1 MFIYNIY
8 IYISYI
14 AVSFS
19 GRLCQYDNQIFGT
32 NQSII
37 TSDCQEKCRCSF
49 LNGVTITTCKPLCK
63 DEEDPKCDP
72 HSQVI
77 EEYQKPLNATS
88 CTCTGKKCVA
98 GLLLLF
104 VGT

>member
-1 MFIYNIY
+1 M
-8 IYISYI
+8 
-14 AVSFS
+14 
-19 GRLCQYDNQIFGT
+19 
-32 NQSII
+32 
-37 TSDCQEKCRCSF
+37 
-49 LNGVTITTCKPLCK
+49 TITTCKPLCK

-77 EEYQKPLNATS
+77 EEYHKPLNATS

>member
-1 MFIYNIY
+1 M
-8 IYISYI
+8 SYI

-77 EEYQKPLNATS
+77 EEYQKPLNDTS

-104 VGT
+104 AGT